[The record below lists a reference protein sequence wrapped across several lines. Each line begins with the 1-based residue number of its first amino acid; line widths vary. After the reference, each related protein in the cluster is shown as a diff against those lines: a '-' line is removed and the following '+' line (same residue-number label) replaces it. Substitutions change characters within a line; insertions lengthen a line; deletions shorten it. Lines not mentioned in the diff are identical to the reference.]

1 MKFQVQTFE
10 ENGFYGCRLIDNGSG
25 VHAEVLPGYGM
36 MLHAFRVP
44 LNGELFNIIDGY
56 SNADVLERE
65 IDKSYKG
72 CKMSPFACRIPKGI
86 YEANGQTYELQQKFM
101 DGSAIHGLLWNK
113 PFEIMHTGGDD
124 ERATVTGRYQ
134 YIKDDS
140 GYPFTYVCEV
150 KYSLFTARELEI
162 ETTITNLDEQVI
174 PIADGWHPYFRPG
187 GRVDECMLQFNSVI
201 MLEFDENC
209 IPTGKSVSMPDFIG
223 GTQVGPRKL
232 DNCFVLQ
239 VDDSK
244 PSCILKNLNNGFT
257 LSIFSSKRYPFL
269 QIYIPDH
276 RESIAIEN
284 LSGAPD
290 CFNNH
295 MGLLQLSPRHSKT
308 FWVRYKVN

>member
-1 MKFQVQTFE
+1 MKFQVHAFE
-10 ENGFYGCRLIDNGSG
+10 ENGFHGIRLTESSTGTHI
-25 VHAEVLPGYGM
+25 EVLPRYGM
-36 MLHAFRVP
+36 MLHAFRIS
-44 LNGELFNIIDGY
+44 LNGETVNLIDSY
-56 SNADVLERE
+56 KNADVLEQE
-65 IDKSYKG
+65 IGKSYKG

-86 YEANGQTYELQQKFM
+86 YQTNGTTYELEQKFM

-113 PFEIMHTGGDD
+113 PFQILHNQADNEA
-124 ERATVTGRYQ
+124 ATVTGQYQ
-134 YIKDDS
+134 YNRDDS

-150 KYSLFTARELEI
+150 KYSLSTGNLLEVQ
-162 ETTITNLDEQVI
+162 TTITNLDEQVI
-174 PIADGWHPYFRPG
+174 PIADGWHPYFQPG
-187 GRVDECMLQFNSVI
+187 GKVDDCFLQFNSAI
-201 MLEFDENC
+201 MLEFDKDL
-209 IPTGKSVSMPDFIG
+209 IPTGKSVSVPDFLTGATIG
-223 GTQVGPRKL
+223 TRKL

-244 PSCILKNLNNGFT
+244 PSCILTNPANGLN

-276 RESIAIEN
+276 RQSIAIEN

-295 MGLLQLSPRHSKT
+295 MGLIQLSPKHSKT